1 MLTSFLFDLLKTLF
15 LQIIKTHISMK
26 DKTTRKI
33 CICSYAALA
42 FCAIWF
48 LLMVMHFVQ
57 LIGYNEDIDWSINR
71 LRKTSLVAVYII
83 STTISV
89 FLCVKFVLNT
99 FKGLRENTAFP
110 NNNVGLLFWL
120 ALAFL
125 VYLICRTNEQVLYKE
140 ILFQIVP
147 DVFIVPF
154 CILFFAFMYKVA
166 ADAVEENNLTI

>member
-1 MLTSFLFDLLKTLF
+1 M
-15 LQIIKTHISMK
+15 
-26 DKTTRKI
+26 
-33 CICSYAALA
+33 
-42 FCAIWF
+42 
-48 LLMVMHFVQ
+48 
-57 LIGYNEDIDWSINR
+57 IGYNEDIDWSINR
-71 LRKTSLVAVYII
+71 LRKTSLVAAYII

-110 NNNVGLLFWL
+110 MKNVGLLFWL